1 MFLFDEL
8 WHTSTRQKHH
18 CFWNAIGLLTS
29 FIVVSQVIVKDVLV
43 VLLAG
48 LHRLQDGGEA
58 PVQGREVGFGQER
71 GNSRQRV
78 LGKGLSHDVTQAEV
92 GRGQEVQ
99 PEEGGVTDPARVI
112 VKENEAPRVALL
124 YFPLSLFITRMWS
137 TMRDDSIRNERNFVL
152 PTTLR

>member
-1 MFLFDEL
+1 M
-8 WHTSTRQKHH
+8 
-18 CFWNAIGLLTS
+18 TS

-58 PVQGREVGFGQER
+58 PIQGREVGFGQER

-78 LGKGLSHDVTQAEV
+78 LGQGLSHDVTQAEV

-99 PEEGGVTDPARVI
+99 PEEGGVTDP
-112 VKENEAPRVALL
+112 E
-124 YFPLSLFITRMWS
+124 
-137 TMRDDSIRNERNFVL
+137 
-152 PTTLR
+152 